1 MPVLETID
9 RYRVTTYSVPI
20 TAADIELEAAF
31 EARCIDPFGVD
42 NSCISPGGHAPI
54 AVGGEIVCHH
64 CAKVFWR

>member
-9 RYRVTTYSVPI
+9 RYRVTLVPV
-20 TAADIELEAAF
+20 TAADIERDAAF

-42 NSCISPGGHAPI
+42 NSCISAGGHEPI
-54 AVGGEIVCHH
+54 ASGGAVVCHH